1 MTAGMHTLRKKY
13 VPALI
18 ITLCAILLPL
28 SGCKIVPNDQRAK
41 ADGSSANQTA
51 EGFNAA
57 GYVDS
62 VWATQLVPHFDGK
75 ASDLATVIAAIKAN
89 LDEAGEKYG
98 HRAAAE
104 GSPWSFAVKST
115 GKVVS
120 VNTESRAGT
129 LVVEIPTEA
138 GPQQVTLQIGPV
150 VKGSA
155 IRDSLPF
162 FSFGNVTNQIE
173 YAQVGR
179 AFNERALKEIEKP
192 LAELK
197 TPGATLEFKGSISL
211 TSVPETFLITPVWL
225 KPIAGGAQ

>member
-1 MTAGMHTLRKKY
+1 MTAGMHTLRKML
-13 VPALI
+13 VPALVVS
-18 ITLCAILLPL
+18 LCAILLPL

-51 EGFNAA
+51 EGFNAV
-57 GYVDS
+57 GYVDG
-62 VWATQLVPHFDGK
+62 VWASKLVPHFDTE
-75 ASDLATVIAAIKAN
+75 ANELATVIAAIKAN
-89 LDEAGEKYG
+89 LDEAGHEYG

-129 LVVEIPTEA
+129 LVVEIPTDA

-179 AFNERALKEIEKP
+179 AFNERALKEIERP

-211 TSVPETFLITPVWL
+211 TSVPETFLITPVSL
-225 KPIAGGAQ
+225 KPVAGGAQ

>member
-1 MTAGMHTLRKKY
+1 MTAGMHNLRKKV

-18 ITLCAILLPL
+18 TTLCAILLPL
-28 SGCKIVPNDQRAK
+28 SGCKIVPNDQRSA

-62 VWATQLVPHFDGK
+62 VWVSQLIPHFDSK
-75 ASDLATVIAAIKAN
+75 AGDLATVIAAIKTD
-89 LDEAGEKYG
+89 LDAAGEKYG
-98 HRAAAE
+98 HRADAE
-104 GSPWSFAVKST
+104 GSPWSFAVKSS
-115 GKVVS
+115 GKIVS

-129 LVVEIPTEA
+129 LVVEIPSDA

-162 FSFGNVTNQIE
+162 FSFEKVTNQIE
-173 YAQVGR
+173 FAQVGR
-179 AFNERALKEIEKP
+179 AFNDRALKEIEKP
-192 LAELK
+192 LAALK
-197 TPGATLEFKGSISL
+197 TPGTAVEFKGSISL
-211 TSVPETFLITPVWL
+211 TSVPETFVITPVSL
-225 KPIAGGAQ
+225 KLAGSAQ

>member
-1 MTAGMHTLRKKY
+1 MTAGMHSLRKKF

-18 ITLCAILLPL
+18 ISLCAILLPL
-28 SGCKIVPNDQRAK
+28 SGCKIVPNDQRTK

-62 VWATQLVPHFDGK
+62 VWASQLVPHFDK
-75 ASDLATVIAAIKAN
+75 EANELATVIAAIKSN
-89 LDEAGEKYG
+89 LDDAGHQYG

-104 GSPWSFAVKST
+104 GSPWSFAVKSM
-115 GKVVS
+115 GKVVA

-129 LVVEIPTEA
+129 LVVEIPTDA

-155 IRDSLPF
+155 IRDTLPF
-162 FSFGNVTNQIE
+162 FSFGKVTNQIE

-197 TPGATLEFKGSISL
+197 TPGAALEFQGSISL
-211 TSVPETFLITPVWL
+211 ADVPETFLVTPVSL
-225 KPIAGGAQ
+225 KPAGGAQ

>member
-1 MTAGMHTLRKKY
+1 MHTLRKKL

-18 ITLCAILLPL
+18 TSLCAILLPL

-41 ADGSSANQTA
+41 TTGSSANQTA

-57 GYVDS
+57 GSVDS
-62 VWATQLVPHFDGK
+62 VWASQLTPHFDSK
-75 ASDLATVIAAIKAN
+75 ANDLATVIAAVKAD
-89 LDEAGEKYG
+89 LDKAGHDYG
-98 HRAAAE
+98 HRAASE

-129 LVVEIPTEA
+129 LIVEIASDA
-138 GPQQVTLQIGPV
+138 GPQQITLQIGPV
-150 VKGSA
+150 VKGTA

-162 FSFGNVTNQIE
+162 FSFANVTNQIE
-173 YAQVGR
+173 FAQVGR
-179 AFNERALKEIEKP
+179 AFNERALKEVEKP

-197 TPGATLEFKGSISL
+197 TPGTAVEFKGAISL
-211 TSVPETFLITPVWL
+211 TSVPETFVVTPVSL
-225 KPIAGGAQ
+225 KAAGSAQ

>member
-1 MTAGMHTLRKKY
+1 MTAGMHTLRKKF

-18 ITLCAILLPL
+18 TSLCAILLPL
-28 SGCKIVPNDQRAK
+28 SGCKIVPNDQRAV
-41 ADGSSANQTA
+41 AGGSSANQTA

-62 VWATQLVPHFDGK
+62 VWSSQLVPHFDGK
-75 ASDLATVIAAIKAN
+75 ASDLAKVIAAIKTD
-89 LDEAGEKYG
+89 LDEAGKQYG
-98 HRAAAE
+98 HRADAE

-115 GKVVS
+115 GTVVS

-129 LVVEIPTEA
+129 LVVEIPSDA

-162 FSFGNVTNQIE
+162 FSFEKVTNQIE

-179 AFNERALKEIEKP
+179 AFNERALKEIENP
-192 LAELK
+192 LAALK
-197 TPGATLEFKGSISL
+197 TPGAALEFKGSISL
-211 TSVPETFLITPVWL
+211 TSVPETFLITPVLL
-225 KPIAGGAQ
+225 KPVAGGAK

>member
-1 MTAGMHTLRKKY
+1 MTAGMHTLRKKL
-13 VPALI
+13 VPALVVS
-18 ITLCAILLPL
+18 LCAILLPL

-57 GYVDS
+57 GYVES
-62 VWATQLVPHFDGK
+62 VWASKLVPHFDTE
-75 ASDLATVIAAIKAN
+75 ASDLAKVIAAIKAD
-89 LDEAGEKYG
+89 LDEAGHEYG
-98 HRAAAE
+98 HRADAE

-129 LVVEIPTEA
+129 LVVEIPTDA
-138 GPQQVTLQIGPV
+138 GPQQVILQIGPV

-211 TSVPETFLITPVWL
+211 TSVPETFFITPISLEPV
-225 KPIAGGAQ
+225 AGGAQ

>member
-1 MTAGMHTLRKKY
+1 MHTLRKKL
-13 VPALI
+13 VPALVVS
-18 ITLCAILLPL
+18 LCAILLPL

-51 EGFNAA
+51 AGFNAA

-62 VWATQLVPHFDGK
+62 VWASQLVPHF
-75 ASDLATVIAAIKAN
+75 ASRANDLATVIAAIKAN
-89 LDEAGEKYG
+89 LDEAGKQYG
-98 HRAAAE
+98 HRADAE

-129 LVVEIPTEA
+129 LVVEIPTDA

-179 AFNERALKEIEKP
+179 AFNERALKEIERP

-211 TSVPETFLITPVWL
+211 TSVPETFLITPVSL
-225 KPIAGGAQ
+225 KPVAGGAQ

>member
-1 MTAGMHTLRKKY
+1 MHTRRKKL

-18 ITLCAILLPL
+18 TSLCAILLPL

-41 ADGSSANQTA
+41 TTGSSANQTA

-62 VWATQLVPHFDGK
+62 VWASQLTPHFDSK
-75 ASDLATVIAAIKAN
+75 ANDLATVIAAVKAD
-89 LDEAGEKYG
+89 LDKAGHDYG
-98 HRAAAE
+98 HRAASE

-129 LVVEIPTEA
+129 LIVEIASDA
-138 GPQQVTLQIGPV
+138 GPQQITLQIGPV
-150 VKGSA
+150 VKGTA

-162 FSFGNVTNQIE
+162 FSFANVTNQIE
-173 YAQVGR
+173 FAQVGR
-179 AFNERALKEIEKP
+179 AFNERALKEVEKP

-197 TPGATLEFKGSISL
+197 TPGTAVEFKGAISL
-211 TSVPETFLITPVWL
+211 TSVPETFVVTPVSL
-225 KPIAGGAQ
+225 KAGSAQ

>member
-1 MTAGMHTLRKKY
+1 MHTRRKKL

-18 ITLCAILLPL
+18 TSLCAILLPL

-41 ADGSSANQTA
+41 TTGSSANQTA

-62 VWATQLVPHFDGK
+62 VWASQLTPHFDSK
-75 ASDLATVIAAIKAN
+75 ANDLATVIAAVKAD
-89 LDEAGEKYG
+89 LDKAGHDYG
-98 HRAAAE
+98 HRAASE

-129 LVVEIPTEA
+129 LIVEIASDA
-138 GPQQVTLQIGPV
+138 GPQQITLQIGPV
-150 VKGSA
+150 VKGTA

-162 FSFGNVTNQIE
+162 FSFANVTNQIE
-173 YAQVGR
+173 FAQVGR
-179 AFNERALKEIEKP
+179 AFNERALKEVEKP

-197 TPGATLEFKGSISL
+197 TPGTAVEFKGAISL
-211 TSVPETFLITPVWL
+211 TSVPETFVVTPVSL
-225 KPIAGGAQ
+225 KAAGSAQ

>member
-1 MTAGMHTLRKKY
+1 MTAGMHTLRKKV

-18 ITLCAILLPL
+18 VSLCTILLPL
-28 SGCKIVPNDQRAK
+28 SGCKIVPNDQRTPTG
-41 ADGSSANQTA
+41 GSSANQTA

-57 GYVDS
+57 GYVDG
-62 VWATQLVPHFDGK
+62 VWASKLLPHFNDK
-75 ASDLATVIAAIKAN
+75 ANDLATVIAAVKAD
-89 LDEAGEKYG
+89 LDKAGNDYG

-129 LVVEIPTEA
+129 LVVEIQSDA

-155 IRDSLPF
+155 IRDTLPF

-173 YAQVGR
+173 FAQVGR

-197 TPGATLEFKGSISL
+197 TPGTAVEFKGAISL
-211 TSVPETFLITPVWL
+211 TNVPETFVVTPVFL
-225 KPIAGGAQ
+225 KAGSGQ